1 MMRMRRTDEHDLDLF
16 NTSGIKMNW
25 TILSQSSY
33 SFILYMVKQSNKTNT
48 IKITRMNKA
57 CQSLH

>member
-1 MMRMRRTDEHDLDLF
+1 MRMRRTDEHGLDLF
-16 NTSGIKMNW
+16 NTSWIKMNW
-25 TILSQSSY
+25 TVLSQSSY

>member
-1 MMRMRRTDEHDLDLF
+1 MKGTDEHDLDLF
-16 NTSGIKMNW
+16 NTSWIKMNW